1 VFGLAWPLALPGLG
15 CEVREAHGGS
25 LVRSSS
31 LASLASSALT
41 RVACRSSR
49 ASSSQRLTPPGI
61 STVLVVTPAGNSHR
75 SPLLLRRHS
84 HPLWGDKNCRVGNPV
99 TDSPP
104 SESRRAGRRAGNR
117 SARLPSAGGRVAAA
131 RHLQIALKMLRTE
144 DATAAPRGGG
154 RSGVGLAE
162 GAREQPARRE
172 CAQSPPVAPASPGE
186 AAATTWPSGYVIVA
200 PFACLLRPLSARSIQ
215 PSRRKPAG
223 IAFPI
228 SAFVFAFPFQQEIA
242 ANPDRMP

>member
-1 VFGLAWPLALPGLG
+1 
-15 CEVREAHGGS
+15 
-25 LVRSSS
+25 
-31 LASLASSALT
+31 
-41 RVACRSSR
+41 
-49 ASSSQRLTPPGI
+49 
-61 STVLVVTPAGNSHR
+61 VLVVTPAGNSHR

-215 PSRRKPAG
+215 PSSMLEVRGSRFEAPPVLCPPSAVLCSPSSDFRFMPHRSHAKAG
-223 IAFPI
+223 LL
-228 SAFVFAFPFQQEIA
+228 SRFQLFHVA
-242 ANPDRMP
+242 RF